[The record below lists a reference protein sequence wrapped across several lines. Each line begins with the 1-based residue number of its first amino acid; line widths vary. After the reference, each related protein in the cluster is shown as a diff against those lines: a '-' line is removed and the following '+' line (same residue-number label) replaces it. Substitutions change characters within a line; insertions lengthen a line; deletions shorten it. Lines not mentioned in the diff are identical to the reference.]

1 MVMIFKDEPVPVPE
15 NEIHMEF
22 VRAQGPGGQNV
33 NKVSTAV
40 HLTFDVANS
49 PSLEE
54 PVKRRLIRLAG
65 KRVDSLGILHIQAS
79 AFRTQRLN
87 REDALAR
94 LADLIRKARIVPKKR
109 IKTRPTAASK
119 ERTLAAKRLTGKTKL
134 LRKPVRNTD
143 D

>member
-1 MVMIFKDEPVPVPE
+1 MIFKDEPVPVPE
-15 NEIHMEF
+15 NEIHMEV

>member
-1 MVMIFKDEPVPVPE
+1 MIFKDEPVPVPE